1 MAWSIA
7 PLRPE
12 HAAAAAE
19 LHRQGQPGTFLT
31 RLGAPFLT
39 ALYAQMAQSPVCVG
53 VVALKD
59 AGQPIGVAVGST
71 DTHAVFKE
79 MILRRGLHLVWP
91 VTGAVLRDP
100 GLIRGVLQTLLYPE
114 QAGGGEA
121 GDDVGELLYIGIA
134 PQLRGQ
140 GVGQALYAA
149 LVEGMRARGIRRLG
163 LVVEASN
170 AGARRFY
177 ERNGYG
183 AQRELTM
190 YGRPILWYEVFLAEG
205 DAPPSTPQPEP
216 PARR

>member
-1 MAWSIA
+1 MAWSITQ
-7 PLRPE
+7 LRPE

-53 VVALKD
+53 VVALDD
-59 AGQPIGVAVGST
+59 AGQTIGVAVGST
-71 DTHAVFKE
+71 DTNAVFKE
-79 MILRRGLHLVWP
+79 MILRRGLYLVWP
-91 VTGAVLRDP
+91 VASAVLRDP

-114 QAGGGEA
+114 QAGGAKA
-121 GDDVGELLYIGIA
+121 GDDVGEFLYIGIS

-140 GVGQALYAA
+140 GVGQALYEA

-170 AGARRFY
+170 AGARRFH
-177 ERNGYG
+177 ERNGYRP
-183 AQRELTM
+183 QHELTM
-190 YGRPILWYEVFLAEG
+190 YGRPMLWYEVSLAEG
-205 DAPPSTPQPEP
+205 DAPP
-216 PARR
+216 PASAIEA